1 MDIAVIGG
9 TGTLGALV
17 VAELVRRGHQVRV
30 ISRSATT
37 ALPRGVTHYQADVRT
52 GAGLDAAL
60 AGAMTVLDA
69 VNNARGDAEVLVGGT
84 RRLLQAEARAGV
96 GHHVAISVVGCDR
109 LSLGYFRAK
118 ARQEEVVMGG
128 PVSWSL
134 LRATQFHG
142 YVAGMLA
149 GAAKWR
155 VSPRG
160 QARVQPIDAGV
171 VASRLVAAIEAGP
184 AGRLPDI
191 GGPEQLT
198 LTQLARRWC
207 AVTGRHLLP
216 LYLPLPG
223 KTGAALR
230 QGILCTAETPA
241 HAGSTFA
248 EWLARQTDAAKER
261 GRSAYA
267 QS

>member
-1 MDIAVIGG
+1 MEIAVIGG

-17 VAELVRRGHQVRV
+17 VAELARRGHQVRT
-30 ISRSATT
+30 ISRGA
-37 ALPRGVTHYQADVRT
+37 AAQQHGVTHYQADVRT

-60 AGAMTVLDA
+60 AGVATVLDA
-69 VNNARGDAEVLVGGT
+69 VNNAKGDAEVLVAGT

-109 LSLGYFRAK
+109 LPLGYFRAK
-118 ARQEEVVMGG
+118 AQQEEVVTGG
-128 PVSWSL
+128 PVAWSL
-134 LRATQFHG
+134 LRATQFHS

-184 AGRLPDI
+184 VGRLADI

-198 LTQLARRWC
+198 LTQAARRWC
-207 AVTGRHLLP
+207 AVTGRRLLP

-223 KTGAALR
+223 KAGAALR
-230 QGILCTAETPA
+230 QGVLCTAETPA
-241 HAGSTFA
+241 HAGNTFA
-248 EWLARQTDAAKER
+248 EWLARQTGAAGER
-261 GRSAYA
+261 GRSEYA
-267 QS
+267 RS